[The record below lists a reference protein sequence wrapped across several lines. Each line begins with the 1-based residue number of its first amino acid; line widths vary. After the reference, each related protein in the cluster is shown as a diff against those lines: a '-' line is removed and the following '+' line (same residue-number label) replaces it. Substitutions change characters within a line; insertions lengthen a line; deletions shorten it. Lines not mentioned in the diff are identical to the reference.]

1 MICVSGNMIFAKRIK
16 RLREEHGES
25 QEDLAKI
32 VGYKKQA
39 VSHWETNGKVP
50 RGKVLSIL
58 AQHYNTSSDFL
69 LGMDNDFHCLENF
82 EISSDERKL
91 LERYRLMEEFQ
102 KDTMHK
108 VAETIVPLNLTS
120 KAEMEPK

>member
-1 MICVSGNMIFAKRIK
+1 MIFAKRIK

-25 QEDLAKI
+25 QEDLARL

-39 VSHWETNGKVP
+39 ISHWETNGKVP

-69 LGMDNDFHCLENF
+69 LGMDHDFHRLEDF
-82 EISSDERKL
+82 TISSDERKL
-91 LERYRLMEEFQ
+91 LEHYRLMKEFQ

-108 VAETIVPLNLTS
+108 VAETIVPLQMNS
-120 KAEMEPK
+120 KIGPESK